1 VLLEPDVLGRMTDA
15 RMLIGGEWRA
25 SSDGATLPSINP
37 ATGEEIARFP
47 DATEADVDDA
57 VRAAREAL
65 PAWRSLS
72 PTQRG
77 ERIRALADR
86 VAEHEDELA
95 TIDTMDSGN
104 PLAAMLGDVRGAVRE
119 LRQFA
124 GLVSELK
131 GASVL
136 NGADQFAY
144 ELREPYGVVGR
155 IVAFNHPLKFA
166 AGKAAAALVAGNTVI
181 VKPSEQTSLSALR
194 LGELTEGI
202 LPPGVFNV
210 VTGRGLGAGAAIAAH
225 PGIPRV
231 AFTGGVPAGRAVLRA
246 GAESIKHV
254 TLELG
259 GKNPMI
265 VFPDADPAQAAA
277 AAVKGMNFARSQG
290 QSCQSNSRIFVH
302 EEIREAFTAEVL
314 ALVNRLRVGNPLE
327 AGTDMGPVT
336 YRDHYERV
344 LGYIDAGRRE
354 GARLLAGGEPLP
366 GPGLFIRPT
375 VFDEVDPA
383 MTIAR
388 EEIFG
393 PVVSLIGWTD
403 HETVIAQANDSSFG
417 LTANIWTRDLVLAH
431 RTAHRIEAGYVWIN
445 GSGTRVPGTP
455 FGGYKQSGLGKESS
469 LEELLG
475 YCQHK
480 VIAVGL
486 QD

>member
-1 VLLEPDVLGRMTDA
+1 MLPPAEAIDRLADA
-15 RMLIGGEWRA
+15 RMLIGGEWRS
-25 SSDGATLPSINP
+25 SSDGANLTSVDP
-37 ATGEEIARFP
+37 TTEEVIGRFP
-47 DATEADVDDA
+47 DATDADVDDA
-57 VRAAREAL
+57 VRAAQQAL
-65 PAWRSLS
+65 PAWRALS

-77 ERIRALADR
+77 ERIRRLADQL
-86 VAEHEDELA
+86 VAHEDELA
-95 TIDTMDSGN
+95 MIDTIDSGN
-104 PLAAMLGDVRGAVRE
+104 PLPAMLDDVRGAVRE

-124 GLVSELK
+124 GLVSEIK
-131 GASVL
+131 GSSVL
-136 NGADQFAY
+136 NGPEQFSY

-155 IVAFNHPLKFA
+155 IIAFNHPLKFA
-166 AGKAAAALVAGNTVI
+166 AGKTAAALVAGNTII
-181 VKPSEQTSLSALR
+181 VKPSEQTSMSAIR

-210 VTGRGLGAGAAIAAH
+210 VTGRGSGAGAAIAAH
-225 PGIPRV
+225 QGIPRV
-231 AFTGGVPAGRAVLRA
+231 AFTGGVRAGKAVLRA

-265 VFPDADPAQAAA
+265 VFPDADPAKAAA

-290 QSCQSNSRIFVH
+290 QSCQSNSRVFVH
-302 EEIREAFTAEVL
+302 ADIREAFTAELL
-314 ALVNRLRVGNPLE
+314 AIVNRLNVGNPLE

-336 YRDHYERV
+336 YRAHYERI
-344 LGYIDAGRRE
+344 LGYIEAGQRQ
-354 GARLLAGGEPLP
+354 GARLLAGGEPA
-366 GPGLFIRPT
+366 GSRGLFIAPT
-375 VFDEVDPA
+375 VLGDVDST

-393 PVVSLIGWTD
+393 PVVALITWTD
-403 HETVIAQANDSSFG
+403 YENVIAQANDSSFG

-445 GSGTRVPGTP
+445 GSGKRVPGTP

-469 LEELLG
+469 LEEILA

-480 VIAVGL
+480 VVAVGL

>member
-1 VLLEPDVLGRMTDA
+1 MLLETDALGRLTDA
-15 RMLIGGEWRA
+15 RMLIGGEWRS
-25 SSDGATLPSINP
+25 SSDGATLASINP

-47 DATEADVDDA
+47 DASDADVDDA
-57 VRAAREAL
+57 VRAARQAL
-65 PAWRSLS
+65 PAWRALS

-77 ERIRALADR
+77 ERIRELADR
-86 VAEHEDELA
+86 VAAHQDELA
-95 TIDTMDSGN
+95 MLDTVDSGN
-104 PLAAMLGDVRGAVRE
+104 PLAAMVGDVRGAVRE

-124 GLVSELK
+124 GLVSEIK

-136 NGADQFAY
+136 NGAEQFSY
-144 ELREPYGVVGR
+144 EVREPYGVVGR
-155 IVAFNHPLKFA
+155 IIAFNHPLKFA
-166 AGKAAAALVAGNTVI
+166 AGKTAAALVAGNTVI

-210 VTGRGLGAGAAIAAH
+210 VTGRGQGAGAAIAAH

-265 VFPDADPAQAAA
+265 VFPDADPAKAAA
-277 AAVKGMNFARSQG
+277 GAVKGMNFARSQG

-302 EEIREAFTAEVL
+302 EEIRESFTAELL
-314 ALVNRLRVGNPLE
+314 AIVNRLKVGDPLD
-327 AGTDMGPVT
+327 AGIDMGPVT
-336 YRDHYERV
+336 YRGHYERI

-354 GARLLAGGEPLP
+354 GARLLAGGEPVP

-375 VFDEVDPA
+375 VFGDVDPA

-403 HETVIAQANDSSFG
+403 YETVIAQANDSSFG
-417 LTANIWTRDLVLAH
+417 LTASIWTRDLVLAH
-431 RTAHRIEAGYVWIN
+431 RTAHRVEAGYVWIN

-469 LEELLG
+469 LDEVLG